1 MGRVLVCASDVAV
14 VAAAVAQP
22 SFIFSFLFLLIF
34 GIHGYW
40 YDVMI
45 YPYLS

>member
-1 MGRVLVCASDVAV
+1 MGRVLVCGSEVAV

-22 SFIFSFLFLLIF
+22 SFLFLSFFLSIF

-45 YPYLS
+45 YPYPS